1 MPKTIFTIE
10 DDFFLQELEVARFK
24 KEGFNV
30 LAASNS
36 KDFFDVLAKNPI
48 IDLILLDLMLP
59 DVDGFEVLKIIK
71 KEPSLV
77 NTPIVVFSNLSEEK
91 DIEKAKEIGINEFM
105 IKSNFHL
112 DQLVSKV
119 RELIK

>member
-36 KDFFDVLAKNPI
+36 KDFFDVLAKNPK